1 MRVATKNRIF
11 IAFAIEDKWA
21 RDYLVGQARN
31 EKSPFEFVDMSVK
44 EPWKE
49 DWKNNCRAK
58 IKGCDGVI
66 AIISKNS
73 PNASG
78 QKWEMSCANE
88 EKIPMIGLRA
98 MSDDTTPPPSE
109 FGGKK
114 VIPWTWKDIAAFINS
129 LP

>member
-1 MRVATKNRIF
+1 MATKNRIF
-11 IAFAIEDKWA
+11 ITFAIEDKWA

-31 EKSPFEFVDMSVK
+31 ENSPFEFVDMSVK

-49 DWKNNCRAK
+49 DWKTACRTK
-58 IKGCDGVI
+58 MRGCDGVI
-66 AIISKNS
+66 AIITKNS

-78 QKWEMSCANE
+78 QKWEMSCAVS

-98 MSDDTTPPPSE
+98 QSNDFTTPPSE
-109 FGGKK
+109 FGNNRI
-114 VIPWTWKDIAAFINS
+114 IPWTWKDIAAFINS

>member
-1 MRVATKNRIF
+1 MATKNRIF

-21 RDYLVGQARN
+21 RDYLVGQAKN

-49 DWKNNCRAK
+49 DWKKNCRTK
-58 IKGCDGVI
+58 MKGCDGVI

-98 MSDDTTPPPSE
+98 TADDTTPAPTE

-114 VIPWTWKDIAAFINS
+114 IISWTWKDIAAFINS

>member
-1 MRVATKNRIF
+1 MAAKNRIF

-31 EKSPFEFVDMSVK
+31 DKSPFDFVDMSVK

-49 DWKNNCRAK
+49 DWKKNCRTK
-58 IKGCDGVI
+58 IKSCDGVI

-78 QKWEMSCANE
+78 QRWEMSCAIE
-88 EKIPMIGLRA
+88 EKIPMIGIRA
-98 MSDDTTPPPSE
+98 TADDTTPPPPE

-114 VIPWTWKDIAAFINS
+114 IIPWTWKDIAAFINA

>member
-1 MRVATKNRIF
+1 MATKNRIF

-49 DWKNNCRAK
+49 DWKNSCRTK
-58 IKGCDGVI
+58 LRGCDGVI

-73 PNASG
+73 PNANG
-78 QKWEMSCANE
+78 QKWEMSCAVTE
-88 EKIPMIGLRA
+88 RIPMVGLRA
-98 MSDDTTPPPSE
+98 QAGDLTSPPSE
-109 FGGKK
+109 FGNNR
-114 VIPWTWKDIAAFINS
+114 VISWTWKDIAEFINS

>member
-1 MRVATKNRIF
+1 MATKNRIF

-31 EKSPFEFVDMSVK
+31 EKSPFDFVDMSVK

-49 DWKNNCRAK
+49 DWKKKCRTT

-78 QKWEMSCANE
+78 QKWEMSCAIE
-88 EKIPMIGLRA
+88 EKIPMIGIRA
-98 MSDDTTPPPSE
+98 TSEDATQPPPE

-114 VIPWTWKDIAAFINS
+114 LIPWTWTDIAAFINT